1 MINKSIFFII
11 LLYLFYCK
19 KDIIEDIIEDI
30 FNTMKECVII
40 LPTQL
45 FEDNFILKHQNQ
57 KNKQKVFLYEH
68 PVYFTKYKFHK
79 LKLILHRATMKRYLR
94 FLADNSVKTEYLEF
108 DYDVSAIFE
117 KYNKITMFDPIDQ
130 DITAEFNNYA
140 DENDTNL
147 IFVESPMFLTKPAEF
162 RKNFNNFHQTPFYI
176 WQRKRLNILVD
187 DDKPVGG
194 KWTFDSENR
203 VPYSGDNHID
213 FSIIV
218 NNDIY
223 VNEATKYV
231 SRYFPDNIGD
241 NEFYLPIDFEGAKAH
256 LREFLKVRL
265 RDFGKYQD
273 AVSDD
278 VIVGNHSMLSPFLNI
293 GLLTPEYVIGEI
305 LKIYYK
311 KDKNSKKDKK
321 DNKAPLASVEAIIR
335 QIIGW
340 RELVRLMY
348 HFNHEMMITTNHFN
362 HNHKLGDEWY
372 PARSHSKT
380 LNIAPIDHMINKA
393 KKYAYLHHIE
403 RLMYVGN
410 FMLLC
415 EINPREVYDWF
426 MIMFIDSYA
435 WVMEANVYAMSQ
447 YSTGGVMM
455 TRPYF
460 SSSNYINKMSS
471 ATFRDKKDDWQEIWN
486 ALYYNFINVNK
497 TELAKNYATASSVAH
512 FNKKS
517 KEEQQELLKIAKD
530 YLKKY

>member
-1 MINKSIFFII
+1 
-11 LLYLFYCK
+11 
-19 KDIIEDIIEDI
+19 
-30 FNTMKECVII
+30 MKECVII

-45 FEDNFILKHQNQ
+45 FEDNFILSHQ

-68 PVYFTKYKFHK
+68 PIYFTKYKFHK
-79 LKLILHRATMKRYLR
+79 LKLILHRATMKRYSR
-94 FLADNSVKTEYLEF
+94 FLSSNGINVEYLEF
-108 DYDVSAIFE
+108 DYDISAIFE
-117 KYNKITMFDPIDQ
+117 KYNKITMFDPIDHE
-130 DITAEFNNYA
+130 ITAEFNEYV
-140 DENDTNL
+140 DENGTNL

-176 WQRKRLNILVD
+176 WQRKRLNILVEG
-187 DDKPVGG
+187 DKPLGG

-203 VPYSGDNHID
+203 VPYSGDNHMD
-213 FSIIV
+213 FNIIE
-218 NNDIY
+218 NNSAE
-223 VNEATKYV
+223 VKEATKYV
-231 SRYFPDNIGD
+231 LRYFPDNIGD
-241 NEFYLPIDFEGAKAH
+241 NIFYLPIDFEGAKQH

-265 RDFGKYQD
+265 CDFGLYQD
-273 AVSDD
+273 AVSPDI
-278 VIVGNHSMLSPFLNI
+278 IVGNHSMLSPFLNI

-305 LKIYYK
+305 LKIYNK
-311 KDKNSKKDKK
+311 NDK
-321 DNKAPLASVEAIIR
+321 KAPLSSVEAIIR

-348 HFNHEMMITTNHFN
+348 HFNHEMMITSNHFN
-362 HNHKLGDEWY
+362 HNRKLGDEWC
-372 PARSHSKT
+372 PATHTKK
-380 LNIAPIDHMINKA
+380 LNIAPIDHMINKV

-447 YSTGGVMM
+447 YSIGGVMM

-471 ATFRDKKDDWQEIWN
+471 SMFRGDDWQEIWN
-486 ALYYNFINVNK
+486 ALYYNFINANK
-497 TELAKNYATASSVAH
+497 VELAKNYATASSVAH

-517 KEEQQELLKIAKD
+517 KGEQKELLDIAKR
-530 YLKKY
+530 YLGEY